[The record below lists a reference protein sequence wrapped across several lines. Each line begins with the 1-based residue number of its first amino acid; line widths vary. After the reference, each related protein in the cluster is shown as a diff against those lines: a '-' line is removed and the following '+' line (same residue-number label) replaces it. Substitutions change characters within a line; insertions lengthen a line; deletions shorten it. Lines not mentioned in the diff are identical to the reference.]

1 MTPDDRDQNAQFR
14 VLVEGV
20 RDYAIFLLDTNGR
33 VRTWNAGAERIKG
46 YTADEIIGKHFAI
59 FYPRAEAR
67 RGKPEYELRI
77 ATDEG
82 KYEEEGWRVRKDGTT
97 FWASVVITALRDS
110 DGRLVGFGKVTR
122 DLSERKRADEQR
134 ETVLDRER
142 RARVE
147 MEATLQHMRAI
158 QSVTDAALSHLEID
172 TVLPALLDK
181 IASILNVDTA
191 VVLLLDADGD
201 TLVARAARGL
211 EEEVEKSVRIPVGH
225 GFAGR
230 VAQERRPIIVE
241 DVQRSMVLNPI
252 LLEKG
257 VRSLMGVP
265 LLAGTRLLGVMHVGT
280 LTPSRFTPGDQQF
293 LQIAA
298 DRVALAVEHARLYEE
313 AMNARHDADAAT
325 EALRVRDLFL
335 SIAAHELKTPMTS
348 AKMGAD
354 VLARTLANAD
364 LTPTQRQALAMVD
377 RQTMRLSRLVTQL
390 LDVARLQTGRLEL
403 QRTDTDLADMARAT
417 LAQFEQ
423 LSRAH
428 RFTYVGPTA
437 MPVTADPMRIEQ
449 VLTNLLDNAVKFSPD
464 GGEIE
469 ISIAT
474 VGTNAVIAVRDHG
487 IGVPPEHRPRLFERF
502 YQAHNN
508 RSGMGLGLNLARE
521 IIEMHGGTMYAEFPS
536 DGGTRF
542 VMSLPRRAVAELAP
556 PSEVRTP

>member
-1 MTPDDRDQNAQFR
+1 VTPDDRDQNAQFR
-14 VLVEGV
+14 LLVEGV
-20 RDYAIFLLDTNGR
+20 KDYAIFLLDTNGR
-33 VRTWNAGAERIKG
+33 VRTWNAGAERING
-46 YTADEIIGKHFAI
+46 YTAEEIIGKHFAI

-77 ATDEG
+77 AADEG

-97 FWASVVITALRDS
+97 FWSSVVITALRDAQ
-110 DGRLVGFGKVTR
+110 GRLVGYGKVTR
-122 DLSERKRADEQR
+122 DLTDRKRDEEQR
-134 ETVLDRER
+134 QTVLDRER

-147 MEATLQHMRAI
+147 TEVALQHMRAI
-158 QSVTDAALSHLEID
+158 QSVTDAALSHLELE
-172 TVLPALLDK
+172 TVLPILLDK
-181 IASILNVDTA
+181 IVSILNVDTA
-191 VVLLLDADGD
+191 VVLLLDGNGD
-201 TLVARAARGL
+201 TLVARAAKGL
-211 EEEVEKSVRIPVGH
+211 EEEVERGVRIPVGH

-230 VAQERRPIIVE
+230 IAQERRAIIIE

-280 LTPSRFTPGDQQF
+280 FTPSRFTAGDQEF
-293 LQIAA
+293 LRIAA

-313 AMNARHDADAAT
+313 AIAARHDADAAT

-335 SIAAHELKTPMTS
+335 SVAAHELKTPMTS

-364 LTPTQRQALAMVD
+364 LTPAQRQALAMVD

-390 LDVARLQTGRLEL
+390 LDVARLQTGHLEL
-403 QRTDTDLADMARAT
+403 ERIDIDLAEVART
-417 LAQFEQ
+417 TISQFEQ
-423 LSRAH
+423 LSRGH
-428 RFTYVGPTA
+428 HFSYVGPTA
-437 MPVTADPMRIEQ
+437 MPVTADPMRMEQ

-469 ISIAT
+469 VSIGT
-474 VGTNAVIAVRDHG
+474 VGANAVMAVRDHG
-487 IGVPPEHRPRLFERF
+487 IGVPPEHRARLFERF
-502 YQAHNN
+502 YQAHSN

-521 IIEMHGGTMYAEFPS
+521 IIEMHGGTMYAEFPP

-542 VMSLPRRAVAELAP
+542 VMSLPRSAVAELAQ
-556 PSEVRTP
+556 PSQVRTE